1 MGNLRAYQRR
11 LPGKL
16 EGAPFRSPGTQQI
29 VKGGKRR
36 RSSRKRWT
44 CLCRCP
50 NNSPLNPINSSLE
63 SVGGRNNNT
72 LPFTMRWRGCLIPR
86 SPRPRA
92 QGPLCCL
99 PLSLPSPPTPCGQP
113 LSLSFSLFS
122 LTHSLTH
129 SLLSLSFSFSLMSL
143 MCRCPFVSRFICLSS
158 PISPFPPPFLTRA
171 LFFFS
176 R

>member
-1 MGNLRAYQRR
+1 M
-11 LPGKL
+11 
-16 EGAPFRSPGTQQI
+16 E
-29 VKGGKRR
+29 
-36 RSSRKRWT
+36 T

-92 QGPLCCL
+92 QSPLRCL
-99 PLSLPSPPTPCGQP
+99 PLAYCPHQHHIANPPP
-113 LSLSFSLFS
+113 LSLSL
-122 LTHSLTH
+122 
-129 SLLSLSFSFSLMSL
+129 SFSLMSL

-158 PISPFPPPFLTRA
+158 PISPFPPPFFIRA
-171 LFFFS
+171 RFFFLPPKSDRFLFLCLS
-176 R
+176 RPCSPPAAPSFLSFCFCTIQSRTARMGSSDRIMVASP